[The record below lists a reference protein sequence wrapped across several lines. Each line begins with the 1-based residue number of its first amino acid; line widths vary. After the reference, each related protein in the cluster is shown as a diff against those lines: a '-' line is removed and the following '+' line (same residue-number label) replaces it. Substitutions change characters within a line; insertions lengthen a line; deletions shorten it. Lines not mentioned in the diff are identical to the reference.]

1 MAKDYDSEEQ
11 AEARSKRICIAIIA
25 VSVLI
30 GGGVFFMDMKKTAK
44 ETKIVSELEKSPAGQ
59 IITSFKEVGKSAKKI
74 EDFDTLNKNLA
85 DAAKMKAQKKAEKDV
100 EAEKPEYYEATFVRA
115 KDGDTYVIK
124 AENSDED
131 ITVRLIGVDTPES
144 VAPSSYSKENTEE
157 GKEVSDIVKSKLHE
171 GDTVFLEFDA
181 STEDKY
187 GRMLAYV
194 YLEDGTMMQDWLL
207 ENGYART
214 ATYPPNVK
222 YADHFSEIQHKAVE
236 NNAGFWNGFFENEG
250 E

>member
-1 MAKDYDSEEQ
+1 MKDYDSEEQ
-11 AEARSKRICIAIIA
+11 AEVHSKRICIAIIA
-25 VSVLI
+25 ISVLI

-44 ETKIVSELEKSPAGQ
+44 ETKIVSELEKSSVGQ
-59 IITSFKEVGKSAKKI
+59 IITNFKEVGKSAKKI
-74 EDFDTLNKNLA
+74 EDFDTLKKNLA
-85 DAAKMKAQKKAEKDV
+85 DAEKLKAQKKAAEV
-100 EAEKPEYYEATFVRA
+100 EKPEYYEATFVRA
-115 KDGDTYVIK
+115 KDGDTYIIK

-214 ATYPPNVK
+214 VTYPPNVK
-222 YADHFSEIQHKAVE
+222 YADHFTEVQHKAAE
-236 NNAGFWNGFFENEG
+236 NSVGLWNEFFEEEG

>member
-1 MAKDYDSEEQ
+1 MTKDYDSEEQ
-11 AEARSKRICIAIIA
+11 AEIRSKRICIAVIA

-59 IITSFKEVGKSAKKI
+59 VIASFKEVSESAKKI
-74 EDFDTLNKNLA
+74 EDFDTLKKNLA
-85 DAAKMKAQKKAEKDV
+85 EAEKLKTQKD
-100 EAEKPEYYEATFVRA
+100 AEKPEYYEATFVRV
-115 KDGDTYVIK
+115 KDGDTYVVK
-124 AENSDED
+124 AENNDED
-131 ITVRLIGVDTPES
+131 IIVRLIGVDTPES

-222 YADHFSEIQHKAVE
+222 YTDHFTEIQHKAAE
-236 NNAGFWNGFFENEG
+236 NNTGLWNGFFEKEG
-250 E
+250 K